1 MRGGA
6 YYWLA
11 LASSGARSSCG
22 GEERGDDS
30 IEVLKWDWS
39 GEGADL
45 VRRRASTTAGSGF
58 SLYVPLA
65 TGQIILAA
73 FYSILSKIPVEQYCI
88 VLYH

>member
-22 GEERGDDS
+22 GEERGAAASDDS

-45 VRRRASTTAGSGF
+45 VRRRASTSSWEIAERLF
-58 SLYVPLA
+58 
-65 TGQIILAA
+65 TGLVHGILAVGLKLGRHSLRVTS
-73 FYSILSKIPVEQYCI
+73 Y
-88 VLYH
+88 